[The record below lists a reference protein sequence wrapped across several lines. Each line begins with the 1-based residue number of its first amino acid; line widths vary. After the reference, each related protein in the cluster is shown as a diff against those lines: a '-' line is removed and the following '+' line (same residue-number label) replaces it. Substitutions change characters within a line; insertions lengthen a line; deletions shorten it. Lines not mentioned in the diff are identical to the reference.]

1 MRKFWG
7 TLIAITMVS
16 FSSAAWAVAGDCDGN
31 GIIDEAD
38 ANALMANLNTEVG
51 DSSLANC
58 DYNGDGGLGLD
69 DMGAHLKN
77 AQ

>member
-1 MRKFWG
+1 MRKLWG
-7 TLIAITMVS
+7 ILIAIAMMS

-31 GIIDEAD
+31 GVVDDAD
-38 ANALMANLNTEVG
+38 SDTLMANLNTEVG

-69 DMGAHLKN
+69 DVGAHLN
-77 AQ
+77 ASK